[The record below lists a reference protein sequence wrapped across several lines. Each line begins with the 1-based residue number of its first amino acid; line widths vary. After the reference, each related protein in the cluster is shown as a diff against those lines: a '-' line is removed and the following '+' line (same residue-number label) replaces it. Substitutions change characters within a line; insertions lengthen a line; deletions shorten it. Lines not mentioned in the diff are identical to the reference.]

1 LQTPWNKSSSM
12 RELCD
17 GLIGSLTRGA
27 PGVPKQVIDPETKK
41 LKSYTPTY
49 KMPGASTWLKKE
61 LIFKTTK
68 QESSNLLFE
77 AEKVLTSSHVKSTRD
92 LKVLQSWYHKELKS
106 FYCEMM
112 MKLTLE
118 GDKAATE
125 GFLIEHKKYK
135 LEIDKFFTYPLD
147 PNITWFWFHNPY
159 IMEILMFVQSEI
171 HVLHDI
177 IPDFH
182 RRFKLEDQT
191 KLFKN
196 TLKIHPDDFVKFI
209 KYHKDCP
216 LADVLKQ
223 ELPNRP
229 EGFKGH
235 YLIWTGN
242 VKQFLKNIINRRD
255 LQKTSPLCLKLGNS
269 FLQAIKRGCSI
280 VPYSFIMQ
288 EIKSHVKAMI
298 TPPTYKKEYI
308 LIDSF
313 SGKRIDDI
321 KKTNKDYLADRALGG
336 YNEVMILSDPI
347 AEAFGKVCNIIM
359 KPVNKEYKVRV
370 HEPSHNAS
378 FERKRGDIDDGEHG
392 SAYMGIINDLGLP
405 RISKEVVTKGSIEVN
420 HMYQEPDMEVVL
432 DICRKRQPSNY
443 KFLMEDSIFKE
454 ALGLTN
460 HSVEIPPAM
469 IGQTTVVP
477 LCEPLKV
484 RIITKG
490 EQLPSYLAKT
500 LQKTM
505 KTYINGFPSMVLT
518 TRPLQIED
526 FRTVWKLER
535 DIESRLGIDLK
546 FTEHVSGDYRAATDK
561 LNIGFTKLI
570 FERFLECLNIPQADR
585 NIYRSVLYEQEIHY
599 KTGTGELRNMKEFR
613 KYNLSDDLNPVKIE
627 EHRLAKKQHKIDWIK
642 EHGPIKSKAD
652 ADTMTKNGPQI
663 GMTFSVKQQN
673 GQLMGSILSF
683 PVLCLA
689 NLICYKCAL
698 DEYVN
703 IDNTGP
709 KRYVKVQDLPVLI
722 NGDDIYFRSNPVFYG
737 IWRKYLDIA
746 GFVLSQG
753 KNYVHS
759 SVFTINSQCFQ
770 YISKTDKIVE
780 ITYLNVGLLIGQ
792 SKSGTMGENLP
803 IWDLY
808 NKVLKGS
815 YNKLD
820 THKRFLYFHKDS
832 IAKVSKCGNFNLF
845 LPRVLGGLGFIR
857 PDPALPVR
865 ITRFQ
870 SQLGTYFHNK
880 IISIY
885 KKPVEDFEL
894 SRSCLVDEHSPKTFD
909 TFKGNDLFQSIK
921 IGDDIPD
928 GYTPENKIELEKHT
942 FVHTWGNLEPKM
954 AFRSIESH
962 AIRDFRHNSSKY
974 RGDKCYF
981 GAEAAV
987 SGNYPYVVVRSVVND
1002 INSYQ
1007 ENLKNVVYKKVLNN
1021 IEEHGIYLRVKDILR
1036 PFESELATGDS

>member
-1 LQTPWNKSSSM
+1 M
-12 RELCD
+12 REMCD

-27 PGVPKQVIDPETKK
+27 PGVPKHFIDPKTKK
-41 LKSYTPTY
+41 NSSYIPYY
-49 KMPGASTWLKKE
+49 KTPGASTWLKKQ

-68 QESSNLLFE
+68 QVSSNMLYE
-77 AEKVLTSSHVKSTRD
+77 AEKVLTSSHIRSTND
-92 LKVLQSWYHKELKS
+92 LTVLQSWYRKDYKI
-106 FYCEMM
+106 FYCKMM
-112 MKLTLE
+112 ADLAFADPENPDRLE
-118 GDKAATE
+118 VEQLEK
-125 GFLIEHKKYK
+125 FLISDAKYR
-135 LEIDKFFTYPLD
+135 LEIDKFFTYPLN
-147 PNITWFWFHNPY
+147 PNITWFWVLDSY
-159 IMEILMFVQSEI
+159 IVDILYFIQSEI
-171 HVLHDI
+171 HVINDV

-182 RRFKLEDQT
+182 QRFSLEDQL
-191 KLFKN
+191 KLYKN
-196 TLKIHPDDFVKFI
+196 TLNIHQDNFVKFI

-242 VKQFLKNIINRRD
+242 VKQYLKNIINRRD
-255 LQKTSPLCLKLGNS
+255 LQKTSPLCLRLGNG
-269 FLQAIKRGCSI
+269 FLQAIKRGCAV
-280 VPYSFIMQ
+280 VPDSFVMQ
-288 EIKSHVKAMI
+288 EIVSHVRAMV
-298 TPPTYKKEYI
+298 TPPTFKREYI

-313 SGKRIDDI
+313 SGKHINEI
-321 KKTNKDYLADRALGG
+321 KKTNKNYLADRALGG
-336 YNEVMILSDPI
+336 YNEVVVLSDPI
-347 AEAFGKVCNIIM
+347 AEAFEKVCHIIM
-359 KPVNKEYKVRV
+359 KPVNKEYKVKV

-378 FERKRGDIDDGEHG
+378 FERRRGDVNDGEHG
-392 SAYMGIINDLGLP
+392 SAYMGIVETLGLP
-405 RISKEVVTKGSIEVN
+405 WISKEVVAKGSIEVN
-420 HMYQEPDMEVVL
+420 HMYQEPDMENVL
-432 DICRKRQPSNY
+432 EYCRKRQPSRY
-443 KFLMEDSIFKE
+443 EFLMEDSIFKE
-454 ALGLTN
+454 ALNLPKRG
-460 HSVEIPPAM
+460 VEIPQPL

-490 EQLPSYLAKT
+490 EQLPAYLAKT

-526 FRTVWKLER
+526 FRTVWKLEK

-570 FERFLECLNIPQADR
+570 FERFLDCLNIPQADR

-599 KTGTGELRNMKEFR
+599 KTNVGELRSMEEFK
-613 KYNLSDDLNPVKIE
+613 KYNLSDDLNPEKIE
-627 EHRLAKKQHKIDWIK
+627 EYKKLKKQHKIDWIK
-642 EHGPIKSKAD
+642 EHGKITNKEQAD
-652 ADTMTKNGPQI
+652 AMTRNGPPPLEK
-663 GMTFSVKQQN
+663 TFSVKQQN

-722 NGDDIYFRSNPVFYG
+722 NGDDIYFRSNPIFYE
-737 IWRKYLDIA
+737 IWRKYIKIA

-759 SVFTINSQCFQ
+759 NVFTINSQCFQ

-792 SKSGTMGENLP
+792 SKSGSMGENLP
-803 IWDLY
+803 VWDLY

-832 IAKVSKCGNFNLF
+832 IAMVSKCGNYNLF

-857 PDPALPVR
+857 PDPVIPVQ

-880 IISIY
+880 IISMY
-885 KKPVEDFEL
+885 KKPIEDFEL

-921 IGDDIPD
+921 IGDDMPD
-928 GYTPENKIELEKHT
+928 GYVPENKVERERHT
-942 FVHTWGNLEPKM
+942 FVHTWGNFEPKTT
-954 AFRSIESH
+954 FRSIETQTIKH
-962 AIRDFRHNSSKY
+962 FRSNSSKY

-981 GAEAAV
+981 GAEAAI
-987 SGNYPYVVVRSVVND
+987 SGNYPYMVIRSVVND

-1007 ENLKNVVYKKVLNN
+1007 ENLKDVVYKKVLNN
-1021 IEEHGIYLRVKDILR
+1021 IMEHGTYLRVKEILR
-1036 PFESELATGDS
+1036 PFESESVTGDS